1 MIFIDACYCRK
12 TPRPPVWMMR
22 QAGRYLPEY
31 RAIRKDHSF
40 LEMCGD
46 PELVKE
52 ITLQPIRRFGMDAAI
67 IFCDILIPLV
77 PMGLDLA
84 YEKGEGPVI
93 SNPIRTMEDV
103 KALKEPDLAGSVG
116 FLKEALRRTRN
127 ELDDDKALIGFAGA
141 PFTLACYAVQ
151 GRGGGNFE
159 TLHRWMFTEPKAFDA
174 LMARLADMTIEYF
187 ELQVAGGAQALQLFE
202 SWGGLISGYDY
213 LHRVYP
219 HVQRILAR
227 IKELGVPR
235 ILFIKNAAHFRNFLQ
250 LANAEVIGLDWTMP
264 IEDTRKILGPNKAVQ
279 GNLDPSLLFAS
290 TDLIRERTLAMIEVN
305 QGQPGF
311 IANLGHGI
319 HKDTPIEAAQT
330 FIDTVKSYTPMMED
344 D

>member
-31 RAIRKDHSF
+31 RAIRENHSF
-40 LEMCGD
+40 LEMCRD

-67 IFCDILIPLV
+67 VFCDILIPLV
-77 PMGLDLA
+77 PMGLDLHYA
-84 YEKGEGPVI
+84 KGEGPI
-93 SNPIRTMEDV
+93 IRNPIETMDDV

-116 FLKEALRRTRN
+116 FLRESLRRVRD
-127 ELDDDKALIGFAGA
+127 ELADDKALIGFAGA

-151 GRGGGNFE
+151 GRGGNNFE
-159 TLHRWMFTEPKAFDA
+159 TLHRWMFTHPKAFDA

-187 ELQVAGGAQALQLFE
+187 KLQVAGGAQVLQLFE

-279 GNLDPSLLFAS
+279 GNLDPSFLFAGN
-290 TDLIRERTLAMIEVN
+290 DMIRERTLAMIEVN
-305 QGQPGF
+305 HGQPGF

-319 HKDTPIEAAQT
+319 HKDTPLEAAQT
-330 FIDTVKSYTPMMED
+330 FIETVKNYRPQED